1 MFSLGQ
7 PMSALGAAALLSV
20 AVIVG
25 CSSSAGS
32 TSSGSSLSPDTPSAS
47 PTASS
52 PVSDTDLLA
61 RLSCS
66 LMSQAETNEAF
77 GREYVDL
84 VNRALDAGTSAEYAP
99 LKQAAVTGQAEDAGS
114 AIRDFQSAC
123 VAAGLAK

>member
-1 MFSLGQ
+1 VSMK
-7 PMSALGAAALLSV
+7 GAVVVIPFAMVV
-20 AVIVG
+20 ACG
-25 CSSSAGS
+25 SSAK
-32 TSSGSSLSPDTPSAS
+32 TLPPLTATESAS
-47 PTASS
+47 PSASS

-66 LMSQAETNEAF
+66 LMGQAETNEAF

-99 LKQAAVTGQAEDAGS
+99 LKQAAVTGQAEDAAS